1 MLQKIESWKT
11 RLTRWGFNL
20 FPCYWSTG
28 ARITYIASD
37 WQKARVRVPLNWRTR
52 NYVGTIFGGSM
63 YGDIDPIYMVML
75 IKLLGPG
82 YTVWDKMSTIRF
94 RRPGRSTL
102 YAHFVIELQMLE
114 AIRQA
119 VARTSKVDWIF
130 QIDLISEDG
139 TVHASVEKTIHIA
152 RDSIG
157 ADNKISEHS
166 SPNFHWIC
174 HICLSGRRQVG

>member
-1 MLQKIESWKT
+1 MVQKSESWKT

-28 ARITYIASD
+28 ARITHIASD
-37 WQKARVRVPLNWRTR
+37 WREARVRVPLSWRTR

-63 YGDIDPIYMVML
+63 YGAVDPIYMMML

-82 YTVWDKMSTIRF
+82 YTVWDKISNIRF

-102 YAHFVIELQMLE
+102 YAHFAIEPQVLE

-119 VARTSKVDWIF
+119 VDREGKVNWIF
-130 QIDLISEDG
+130 QIELKSDDG
-139 TVHASVEKTIHIA
+139 TVHASVEKAIYIA
-152 RDSIG
+152 RDSIK
-157 ADNKISEHS
+157 AVNKSTE
-166 SPNFHWIC
+166 
-174 HICLSGRRQVG
+174 LGGT